1 MRTSTIYI
9 VLKSLPSVI
18 KSPPSG
24 HNWPKPIF
32 NKVWLRRP
40 LIRSLKMTIHRLTP
54 GCCLVC
60 VVCNVLLFSQTLRR
74 TATDWRHEQSL
85 NKELGS
91 EIPNIRIGH
100 YDGRSQNAHGH
111 AYEDWLPCYFYS
123 VLLFT
128 VPSMVTKYFTHNL
141 SKFRHFLFFMNS
153 LMPYDNWQNST

>member
-1 MRTSTIYI
+1 M
-9 VLKSLPSVI
+9 LKSLPSVI

-40 LIRSLKMTIHRLTP
+40 LIRSLKMTIIRLTP
-54 GCCLVC
+54 GCCLVCGVC

-111 AYEDWLPCYFYS
+111 AYEDWLPSSIKLKVFVIRS
-123 VLLFT
+123 SHKWGTMPRMNWEV
-128 VPSMVTKYFTHNL
+128 SKNL
-141 SKFRHFLFFMNS
+141 SSGHTWQLRPPQLNS
-153 LMPYDNWQNST
+153 L